1 MSATVDSLPVAWLR
15 RIGAMT
21 LFLGQVLA
29 RIIPAFGKP
38 GLIVKQI
45 YNAGARSLVIIML
58 SGLFVGMVLGL
69 LGFDTLQRFG
79 SEDSL
84 GVLAAL
90 GMLKVLGPV
99 LTALLFAGRAGTSLT
114 SEIGLMKST
123 DQLTAMQ
130 MMAVDPLRYVVA
142 PRFLGGIIAM
152 PLLAATFSV
161 IGLYGAQLIGVQQMG
176 VDVGAFWSQTQ
187 NAVDLRDVT
196 EGVVK
201 SLVFGVAC
209 SLIAVYEGYNC
220 EPTPE
225 GVGLATTRTVVTSS
239 VHGAAVELSAD
250 RRVPN
255 KELIGM
261 TTMKNSRSLEI
272 GTGLFVLLGFAAL
285 AFLTTQL
292 PGTSLKF
299 GGGDGGYTR
308 HGEVRQHRR
317 PQAGLAGHHGGRAR
331 RTRRV
336 DPLRPQGL
344 QGGGRA
350 AYRKSIHG
358 DPRRQRRQHPD
369 RGSARR
375 QVRRHRSRRLGNLP
389 QAGRSNRVHA
399 VGHRA
404 RESGQQ
410 VLRQHGEQGT
420 GRAEGRRAGAHRSR
434 NDAVDAANRSGWVHR
449 MLC

>member
-1 MSATVDSLPVAWLR
+1 VSAVVDSAAVAALR

-29 RIIPAFGKP
+29 RVIPSCAKP

-161 IGLYGAQLIGVQQMG
+161 VGLFGAQLIGVQQMG
-176 VDVGAFWSQTQ
+176 VDAGAFWSQTQ
-187 NAVDLRDVT
+187 NAVDLHDVN
-196 EGVVK
+196 EGIVK
-201 SLVFGVAC
+201 SLVFGIAC
-209 SLIAVYEGYNC
+209 SLIAVFEGYQC

-239 VHGAAVELSAD
+239 V
-250 RRVPN
+250 
-255 KELIGM
+255 M
-261 TTMKNSRSLEI
+261 
-272 GTGLFVLLGFAAL
+272 VLLLNYLLTA
-285 AFLTTQL
+285 AFLT
-292 PGTSLKF
+292 
-299 GGGDGGYTR
+299 
-308 HGEVRQHRR
+308 
-317 PQAGLAGHHGGRAR
+317 
-331 RTRRV
+331 
-336 DPLRPQGL
+336 
-344 QGGGRA
+344 
-350 AYRKSIHG
+350 
-358 DPRRQRRQHPD
+358 
-369 RGSARR
+369 
-375 QVRRHRSRRLGNLP
+375 RS
-389 QAGRSNRVHA
+389 
-399 VGHRA
+399 
-404 RESGQQ
+404 
-410 VLRQHGEQGT
+410 
-420 GRAEGRRAGAHRSR
+420 
-434 NDAVDAANRSGWVHR
+434 
-449 MLC
+449 